1 MSTARTPVLPDAEL
15 VDALK
20 RRDES
25 AFTALVDSLSPGL
38 MRMARMF
45 VKDRAVAEEVVQET
59 WLGVLE
65 GLDRFEGRSSLKT
78 WVFRILVNRGITRG
92 ERERRTVPFSSLVS
106 DDVGH
111 EEPVVDPDRFL
122 GGAWNA
128 PAGLAPRPWS
138 DSPER
143 LAIESETVG
152 HVRAAIDELPEAQ
165 RAVIVLRDV
174 AGFTAEEAC
183 DLLGVS
189 NGNQRVLLHRAR
201 SGVRSRVEAEPAA

>member
-1 MSTARTPVLPDAEL
+1 VPQALRSDEELLAALRAGDEQAFMEL
-15 VDALK
+15 VD
-20 RRDES
+20 EWH
-25 AFTALVDSLSPGL
+25 SL
-38 MRMARMF
+38 MVRVARSH
-45 VKDRAVAEEVVQET
+45 VPTLAVAEEVVQET

-111 EEPVVDPDRFL
+111 EEPAVDPDRFL